1 MSYDCLSFILKTGII
16 PYCQPVFMLQK
27 RYLGFVLLKERVLLH
42 LIIIDKMALSSTSIF
57 IEKYFLHR
65 TQLPPSMTQ
74 HISMICCQID
84 GVI

>member
-16 PYCQPVFMLQK
+16 SYCQPVFMQQK
-27 RYLGFVLLKERVLLH
+27 WYLGFVLLKERVLLH
-42 LIIIDKMALSSTSIF
+42 LIIIDKMAFSPTPIF

-65 TQLPPSMTQ
+65 TLLPPSMTQ
-74 HISMICCQID
+74 HISMIGCQID